1 MTTSDN
7 LDTWVTGPPGATS
20 ASSEVR
26 AHCQRCGGSFPSG
39 FRACPYDAT
48 ALIVGHDPLIGTV
61 IADRYRIES
70 LAGEGGIGRVYIAQH
85 TRLERRYAIKV
96 PSGRAWSDRHG
107 RERFIRE
114 AQAASR
120 LDHPNVVGV
129 IDFGETDAGLLYL
142 AMELADGE
150 TLAAH
155 LAQRGALATEDALIL
170 VRQLA
175 LGLEHAHHRGLIH
188 RDLKPDNVIIE
199 RADGRP
205 RILDFGL
212 AILVEL
218 GEGGRVTSRNTVVG
232 TPHYMSPEHACGLAL
247 DARADL
253 FSLGIILYEALTGH
267 MPFDA
272 APVEVIQK
280 YMNERP
286 PRPGERAPELAI
298 DPDAERLCLQLIAA
312 RRDDRPADANAVIVA
327 IDRILDRLAARR
339 GGTPTQQPRD
349 GWRPNVVAR
358 VPRGK

>member
-7 LDTWVTGPPGATS
+7 MNTWVSGPPGEHGS
-20 ASSEVR
+20 ASDPR
-26 AHCQRCGGSFPSG
+26 AHCQRCGGSFPAG

-48 ALIVGHDPLIGTV
+48 PLVVGHDPLIGSV
-61 IADRYRIES
+61 IADRYRIERF
-70 LAGEGGIGRVYIAQH
+70 AGEGGIGRVYIAQH

-96 PSGRAWSDRHG
+96 PSGRATSDRHW

-150 TLAAH
+150 TLAEQF
-155 LAQRGALATEDALIL
+155 AQCGALGNEDALIL
-170 VRQLA
+170 ARQLA

-188 RDLKPDNVIIE
+188 RDLKPENVIVE

-218 GEGGRVTSRNTVVG
+218 GDGGRVTSRNTVVG
-232 TPHYMSPEHACGLAL
+232 TPHYMSPEHACGMPL

-253 FSLGIILYEALTGH
+253 FSLGIILYQALAGC
-267 MPFDA
+267 MPFEA

-286 PRPGERAPELAI
+286 PRPSERAPQLAI

-312 RRDDRPADANAVIVA
+312 RREERPADAKAVIA
-327 IDRILDRLAARR
+327 EIDRILDRLAARR
-339 GGTPTQQPRD
+339 GGAPAEPPAG
-349 GWRPNVVAR
+349 GWRPNVIAR
-358 VPRGK
+358 VPRG